1 MEKQKLRSEIEEKY
15 KWDLSSIYKNENDI
29 NEDVKEVKVL
39 TEKLL
44 NYENKKITTGEDLYE
59 VLSLNFK
66 IDEII
71 GKLSLYSSLK
81 VSEDS
86 SNSENKKLNGEI
98 ENLIVK
104 IMTDLSFLTNKIY
117 ELEYDDVIR
126 YYDEYPKLKEYEFHL
141 KKLFEEKKHILSNKE
156 EKILSSLS
164 KSLSLSESAYSTFVN
179 ADIKFGNI
187 GDKELTFSNL
197 STFLKSED
205 RKVRKEAFERFYGT
219 FGKYTS
225 TISELYNS
233 HLETVTTL
241 CNLKKYENV
250 LSSTLTED
258 NLSESIVSNLIE
270 TVNDNLDVLHN
281 YYKIKKD
288 ILKIDDYHIYD
299 NSTIIVPKLDRK
311 YTYEEA
317 KDIILDVFKIYGDD
331 YLAVLKKSFENRWID
346 VYNNSGKYPG
356 AFSACVYGTNPFV
369 LTNFEGE
376 FDDISTLAHELG
388 HSVNS
393 YFTVNNNPIQ
403 YYDYTLFMAEMAS
416 LTNEI
421 IFNKTM
427 AEKENDPKFKLYILN
442 NLIKIF
448 ASNLFDACLYAEFEY
463 DVHNKVE
470 NGEVLTSDYFNNK
483 CLELNKKY
491 YGDNVIVDDDIK
503 YRWEIYSHLYVDYY
517 LYKYATGISV
527 ATVCASKILDGDKEF
542 IDKYK
547 EFLKVG
553 SSKYSK
559 DALKEL
565 GIDVTKKDF
574 IINAIEFFDNLV
586 KEFKEVYDSIK

>member
-29 NEDVKEVKVL
+29 KKDIETVKEL

-59 VLSLNFK
+59 VLSLDFK

-117 ELEYDDVIR
+117 ELEYNDIIK
-126 YYDEYPKLKEYEFHL
+126 YYDEYPRLKEYEFHL

-258 NLSESIVSNLIE
+258 NLSESIV
-270 TVNDNLDVLHN
+270 
-281 YYKIKKD
+281 
-288 ILKIDDYHIYD
+288 
-299 NSTIIVPKLDRK
+299 
-311 YTYEEA
+311 
-317 KDIILDVFKIYGDD
+317 
-331 YLAVLKKSFENRWID
+331 
-346 VYNNSGKYPG
+346 
-356 AFSACVYGTNPFV
+356 
-369 LTNFEGE
+369 
-376 FDDISTLAHELG
+376 
-388 HSVNS
+388 
-393 YFTVNNNPIQ
+393 
-403 YYDYTLFMAEMAS
+403 
-416 LTNEI
+416 
-421 IFNKTM
+421 
-427 AEKENDPKFKLYILN
+427 
-442 NLIKIF
+442 
-448 ASNLFDACLYAEFEY
+448 
-463 DVHNKVE
+463 
-470 NGEVLTSDYFNNK
+470 
-483 CLELNKKY
+483 
-491 YGDNVIVDDDIK
+491 
-503 YRWEIYSHLYVDYY
+503 
-517 LYKYATGISV
+517 
-527 ATVCASKILDGDKEF
+527 
-542 IDKYK
+542 
-547 EFLKVG
+547 
-553 SSKYSK
+553 
-559 DALKEL
+559 
-565 GIDVTKKDF
+565 
-574 IINAIEFFDNLV
+574 
-586 KEFKEVYDSIK
+586 